1 MILKRYWQI
10 KRTSKVVETYEIAQ
24 AIKEARPKLKRV
36 SPLVAKIVIGFGV
49 INILLGIGL
58 ATTQASLATPLV
70 VAPEQFYYQLW
81 GFLFFTLGVAM
92 LWLYARNSWRGMRY
106 TFVIG
111 MCFKFMWAIAL
122 VVRYF
127 SGEFSNPLVLIIW
140 LFMAYIQAV
149 TYLHFM
155 PQPALDKGAKDA
167 GI

>member
-1 MILKRYWQI
+1 M
-10 KRTSKVVETYEIAQ
+10 ETREIAQ
-24 AIKEARPKLKRV
+24 AIKEARPKLARV

-70 VAPEQFYYQLW
+70 VAPERFYYQLW
-81 GFLFFTLGVAM
+81 GFLFFVLGVAM

-122 VVRYF
+122 VVRYV
-127 SGEFSNPLVLIIW
+127 SGEFSNPIVLIIW

-155 PQPALDKGAKDA
+155 PQPALGKGAKDA
-167 GI
+167 GL